1 MKQSAGSASFI
12 CRNHDG
18 HWGDLTAVGPIAADG
33 DLRRIKLLTSV
44 HCTDVFSDYFWS
56 KTNDRHCFH
65 LSDLLN
71 SHQLTDATQPGF
83 ATCGCLVGTIGVHP
97 GLGENDREVG
107 SNMLEWKD
115 VTGSFSE
122 SSRHWKGRY
131 LEICEVAENKIE
143 CSLFSCEDDDWEIY
157 FSYGKMHGVSYASAD
172 KAADKRKQIM
182 EDFEREFE
190 KNGDYPSGEFMDY
203 FDRKYGVDIF
213 HAFF

>member
-71 SHQLTDATQPGF
+71 SHQLTVAAQPGF

-131 LEICEVAENKIE
+131 DSPAQSTFFGRKNVQ
-143 CSLFSCEDDDWEIY
+143 
-157 FSYGKMHGVSYASAD
+157 
-172 KAADKRKQIM
+172 KRKN
-182 EDFEREFE
+182 EF
-190 KNGDYPSGEFMDY
+190 
-203 FDRKYGVDIF
+203 
-213 HAFF
+213 